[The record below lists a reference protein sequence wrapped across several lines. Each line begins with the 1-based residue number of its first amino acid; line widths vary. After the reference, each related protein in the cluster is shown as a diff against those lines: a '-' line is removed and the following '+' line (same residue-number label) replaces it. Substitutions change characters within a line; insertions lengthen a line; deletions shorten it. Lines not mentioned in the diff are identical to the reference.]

1 MHIVCW
7 ISHILY
13 FPYLT
18 GSQYENRWSV
28 HSTFIRH
35 PMKEKRNYWES
46 FVSVLGPPL
55 NTIRTILS
63 FMMRKWL
70 SDCRSRVLDDSFIVQ
85 ALNVAASLRVV
96 WSSHRIKSISMEH
109 YNGYIM
115 TKYSPPFSI
124 YIYTYKSKFYSIM
137 NYWQILEKTAKL
149 ITTTLATIIDPEV
162 ELSKK
167 NYHR

>member
-1 MHIVCW
+1 
-7 ISHILY
+7 
-13 FPYLT
+13 
-18 GSQYENRWSV
+18 
-28 HSTFIRH
+28 
-35 PMKEKRNYWES
+35 
-46 FVSVLGPPL
+46 
-55 NTIRTILS
+55 
-63 FMMRKWL
+63 
-70 SDCRSRVLDDSFIVQ
+70 
-85 ALNVAASLRVV
+85 
-96 WSSHRIKSISMEH
+96 MEH

-167 NYHR
+167 NYHRQNKIITHRNCLPVLQSFERVKILRSNIIVLRLKRTKHLRISNTNSKHLQFITISLFCKKVVFYFPIY